1 MARQDRI
8 AQLLALR
15 EEAIEKNDTDKVTE
29 IDADLFKEFGI
40 SKSMGGMMSMDEM
53 TRPLSFQVGGPVGM
67 TEQERMTSR
76 PSAIAMQ
83 GIADADK
90 EMVMKAF
97 NLAKANN
104 PDGRISDQDFNMSLR
119 MLQTTGASSPE
130 ETAKRMAMIKESMT
144 DTAGA
149 RFTEADLNSVAVKL
163 AQEQGNTSEEN
174 INLIRSQLEMLVPMV
189 NKKIEDDTM
198 PLKGI
203 AKDVTETIKKI
214 PEQIEGIL
222 QNLKLSKKSD

>member
-8 AQLLALR
+8 AQLFSLL
-15 EEAIEKNDTDKVTE
+15 EEAEQNNDSDKIME
-29 IDADLFKEFGI
+29 IKSDLFKEFGI

-67 TEQERMTSR
+67 TQQERMTS
-76 PSAIAMQ
+76 SAMQ
-83 GIADADK
+83 GGADK

>member
-8 AQLLALR
+8 AQLFSLL
-15 EEAIEKNDTDKVTE
+15 EEAEQNNDSDKITE
-29 IDADLFKEFGI
+29 IKSDLFKEFGI

-67 TEQERMTSR
+67 TERERMTS
-76 PSAIAMQ
+76 SAIQ
-83 GIADADK
+83 GGADK

>member
-8 AQLLALR
+8 AQLFSLL
-15 EEAIEKNDTDKVTE
+15 EEAEQNNDSDKITE
-29 IDADLFKEFGI
+29 IKSDLFKEFGI

-67 TEQERMTSR
+67 TEQETMTLR
-76 PSAIAMQ
+76 PS
-83 GIADADK
+83 ADK

>member
-8 AQLLALR
+8 AQLFSLL
-15 EEAIEKNDTDKVTE
+15 EEAEQNNDSDKITE
-29 IDADLFKEFGI
+29 IKSDLFKEFGI

-67 TEQERMTSR
+67 TEQERMTS
-76 PSAIAMQ
+76 SAMQ
-83 GIADADK
+83 GGADK

-97 NLAKANN
+97 NLAKLKNT
-104 PDGRISDQDFNMSLR
+104 PGMRISDQDFNLALK

-222 QNLKLSKKSD
+222 QNLKFSKKSD

>member
-8 AQLLALR
+8 AQLFSLL
-15 EEAIEKNDTDKVTE
+15 EEAEQNNDSDKITE
-29 IDADLFKEFGI
+29 IKSDLFKEFGI

-67 TEQERMTSR
+67 TEQETMTLR
-76 PSAIAMQ
+76 PS
-83 GIADADK
+83 ADK

-149 RFTEADLNSVAVKL
+149 RFTAADLNSVAVKL

-174 INLIRSQLEMLVPMV
+174 INIIRSQLEMLVPMV